1 MATKEEAKKNM
12 KINAVCGIVCVSL
25 IGGTIYCMNNPEL
38 IWKDMEKPAERIVD
52 VSETTDA
59 EFQKILDN
67 MHVTLEEEKQVNNN
81 IIDNIGKAISDTAGN
96 VTSYFKDFGKV
107 YLEGCDKNGNPYLK
121 KGASYTFKADGS
133 PVEAPP
139 DGAYTQVQANG
150 KTWCYSNFN
159 HEWYDLAPVVEAN
172 HKAALQAKGLIDS
185 QGNTNIRS
193 LTEEEARELA
203 RRTTI
208 NVGSIGY

>member
-12 KINAVCGIVCVSL
+12 KINAICGIVCVSL

-67 MHVTLEEEKQVNNN
+67 MHVSLEEEKQVNNN
-81 IIDNIGKAISDTAGN
+81 IIDNIGKAVSDTAGN
-96 VTSYFKDFGKV
+96 VTSFFKDFGKV

-121 KGASYTFKADGS
+121 KGATYTFKANGM

-185 QGNTNIRS
+185 QGNTDIRS
-193 LTEEEARELA
+193 INDDEWNAIKDHIS
-203 RRTTI
+203 I

>member
-12 KINAVCGIVCVSL
+12 KINAICGIVCVSL

-67 MHVTLEEEKQVNNN
+67 MQVTLEEEKQVNNN
-81 IIDNIGKAISDTAGN
+81 IIDNIGKAANDTVGN
-96 VTSYFKDFGKV
+96 VTSFFKDFGKV

-121 KGASYTFKADGS
+121 KGANYTFKANGM

-139 DGAYTQVQANG
+139 DGAYTEMVVNG
-150 KTWCYSNFN
+150 KTIVYGNIN
-159 HEWYDLAPVVEAN
+159 QEWRDQAMTPEEIN
-172 HKAALQAKGLIDS
+172 RMKMQAKGLIDS
-185 QGNTNIRS
+185 LGNTNIRS
-193 LTEEEARELA
+193 LTEEEARDLA